1 MFEFLK
7 SLPGELVEFA
17 ENLPEHSIGKNLN
30 LHTQNNTPQLKE
42 GDLVLFS
49 VAENRNN
56 VNKSSKVPNFDAV
69 RKEFYCLATGNWNFK
84 LADIGEIAPGDS
96 VNDTYF
102 AVTQLIKELK
112 KLKCL
117 PIVIGGGQDI
127 VYPQYKAYDPN
138 KGMINIV
145 NIDSR
150 FDLGNVD
157 LPITNQSFIGKI
169 VVGQPYNLF
178 NYTNVGYQSY
188 YVAPEELDLL
198 DKMYFD
204 SYRLGE
210 VINNM
215 SVVEPVFRDADIVSL
230 DLNAM
235 GAPFYGNQPN
245 GFTGREICALA
256 RYAGI
261 SDKVSLFG
269 TYEYDSEKSDV
280 INNALVAQILW
291 YFAEGVSCRWN
302 ESGEID
308 SMDVIHYQ
316 VPVEKEIFSFYK
328 SRLTE
333 RWWMNV
339 RYSDEVNNN
348 LEIDALLPCTYQ
360 DYEQACN
367 QIVPENWYKAKM
379 KYEM

>member
-7 SLPGELVEFA
+7 PLSSGVVNFIADLPIHAV
-17 ENLPEHSIGKNLN
+17 GKNID
-30 LHTQNNTPQLKE
+30 LHTSVNVPELKE
-42 GDLVLFS
+42 GMLVLLS
-49 VAENRNN
+49 VTESRNN
-56 VNKSSKVPNFDAV
+56 VNRSEFDPNFDAV
-69 RKEFYCLATGNWNFK
+69 RTKFFALAKGDWNFE
-84 LADIGEIAPGDS
+84 LADIGEVVSGNS
-96 VNDTYF
+96 VKDTYF
-102 AVTQLIKELK
+102 AIKEVIAQLR

-138 KGMINIV
+138 DGMINIV
-145 NIDSR
+145 NVDSR
-150 FDLGNVD
+150 FDLGDVD
-157 LPITNQSFIGKI
+157 LPITNQSFVGKI
-169 VVGQPYNLF
+169 VIDQPYNLF
-178 NYTNVGYQSY
+178 NYTNIGYQGY

-215 SVVEPVFRDADIVSL
+215 SVVEPVFRDADLVSF
-230 DLNAM
+230 DLNSI
-235 GAPFYGNQPN
+235 GAPFFGEHPN
-245 GFTGREICALA
+245 GFNGREICALA

-261 SDKVSLFG
+261 SDKVSVFG
-269 TYEYDSEKSDV
+269 IYEYDSEKSHV
-280 INNALVAQILW
+280 IGNALVAQIIW

-302 ESGEID
+302 ESEKID

-316 VPVEKEIFSFYK
+316 VPVDGEVFSFYK

-333 RWWMNV
+333 RWWMNI
-339 RYSDEVNNN
+339 RYSNSANNN
-348 LEIDALLPCTYQ
+348 LPVDALLPCTYQ
-360 DYEQACN
+360 DYELACN
-367 QIVPENWYKAKM
+367 QVIPEKWYNAKM